1 MKTRRGAHWIPEQL
15 RIEMRMR
22 IDEPGC
28 DSQSVD
34 IHNAFGRSIESADPG
49 DFSFVD
55 GDVTV
60 KARHAGAVIN
70 SSALKQKIEHG
81 VSLQSLRFDF
91 PQLWVKSIPG
101 VKVRHSRMPLSG
113 IQARPETGPR

>member
-28 DSQSVD
+28 DSQPID
-34 IHNAFGRSIESADPG
+34 IHNAFGRSIEPADPD
-49 DFSFVD
+49 DFSSGD

-60 KARHAGAVIN
+60 KARHPGTVIN
-70 SSALKQKIEHG
+70 SSTLKQKIEHG
-81 VSLQSLRFDF
+81 VSLQSLRFDS

-101 VKVRHSRMPLSG
+101 LKVR
-113 IQARPETGPR
+113 PECLYRES